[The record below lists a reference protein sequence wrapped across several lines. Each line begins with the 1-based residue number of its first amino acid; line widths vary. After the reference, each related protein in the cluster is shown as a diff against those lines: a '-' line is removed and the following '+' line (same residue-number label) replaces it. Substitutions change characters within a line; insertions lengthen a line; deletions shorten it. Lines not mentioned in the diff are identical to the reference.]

1 MITHSSSLLQIIG
14 CDISD
19 SKYPG
24 TVYNMVSKHLRRI
37 RMVPGCA
44 NSLLVLIPENNGFFE
59 AAHVASA
66 IHKDLGQGYT
76 IMSDDETKK
85 VGVKTDHMA
94 KRSMATT
101 FCDELVMNR
110 VRIHGHFF
118 TLTTTAGR
126 LIEPIERDLSSI
138 KGEFRFVYAE
148 DAEEMRDYLI
158 NNLLNYKRIQKPPK
172 DEYAE
177 PKVFYSGKDS
187 GEDDVAI
194 AVQLA
199 VHKSLVFLRD
209 DRYKDQ
215 RRKR

>member
-1 MITHSSSLLQIIG
+1 
-14 CDISD
+14 
-19 SKYPG
+19 
-24 TVYNMVSKHLRRI
+24 MVSKHLRRI

-66 IHKDLGQGYT
+66 VHEQVGQGYT
-76 IMSDDETKK
+76 IMNDDDTK
-85 VGVKTDHMA
+85 VGVKTNHYT

-101 FCDELVMNR
+101 FCDELVTNR
-110 VRIHGHFF
+110 VRMHGHFF

-148 DAEEMRDYLI
+148 DAEEMRDYLV
-158 NNLLNYKRIQKPPK
+158 NNLLSYKRIQKPSK
-172 DEYAE
+172 DEYGE
-177 PKVFYSGKDS
+177 SKVFYSGKDV

-194 AVQLA
+194 ATQLGT
-199 VHKSLVFLRD
+199 HKSLTFLTD
-209 DRYKDQ
+209 DRYKGQWRQ
-215 RRKR
+215 RAI